1 MSSPFVIEASSV
13 LELRQYT
20 LHPGRRDDLIALF
33 EREFVEAQ
41 EAAGMQLIGMF
52 RDLDEPDRFV
62 WLRGFPDMAARADAL
77 GAFYGGPV
85 WQRHRD
91 AANATMAD
99 SDNVL
104 LLRPLVCDQGL
115 QAALLPRPSI
125 AEALPAAG
133 VFTIT
138 VCPLRAPATD
148 ALVHAFDQCVHP
160 WWVGVGGDLLACWV
174 TEPAAN
180 NFPRLPV
187 REGEP
192 VIAWLT
198 RFDDEAAQQRH
209 AALLRASGCLERAE
223 WCAHLSGEVVQ
234 LRLAPTPRSALR
246 RRHSLES

>member
-1 MSSPFVIEASSV
+1 MSSTLAAEALSV

-33 EREFVEAQ
+33 EHEFIEAQ
-41 EAAGMQLIGMF
+41 EDCGMQLLGTF
-52 RDLDEPDRFV
+52 RDLDDPDRFV
-62 WLRGFPDMAARADAL
+62 WLRGFADMAARADAL
-77 GAFYGGPV
+77 VAFYGGPS
-85 WQRHRD
+85 WRQHRD
-91 AANATMAD
+91 AANATMVD

-104 LLRPLVCDQGL
+104 LLRPLACDQGL
-115 QAALLPRPSI
+115 QAALLPH
-125 AEALPAAG
+125 PAIGTPPADAG

-138 VCPLRAPATD
+138 VCPLRQPATD
-148 ALVHAFDQCVHP
+148 ALIHAFDQCVHP

-209 AALLRASGCLERAE
+209 AALLRACGCLERAE
-223 WCAHLSGEVVQ
+223 WCAHLSGEAIQ

-246 RRHSLES
+246 RRHSFES

>member
-1 MSSPFVIEASSV
+1 MSSPLVTEALSV

-41 EAAGMQLIGMF
+41 EDCGMQVIGTF
-52 RDLDEPDRFV
+52 RDLDDPDRFV
-62 WLRGFPDMAARADAL
+62 WLRGFADMAARADAL
-77 GAFYGGPV
+77 VAFYGGTT
-85 WQRHRD
+85 WQQHRD
-91 AANATMAD
+91 TANATMVD

-104 LLRPLVCDQGL
+104 LLRTVVCDQGL
-115 QAALLPRPSI
+115 QDALLPRPSI
-125 AEALPAAG
+125 SESVPAGG

-148 ALVHAFDQCVHP
+148 ALIHAFDQCIHP

-187 REGEP
+187 REGE
-192 VIAWLT
+192 
-198 RFDDEAAQQRH
+198 QRH
-209 AALLRASGCLERAE
+209 AALLRASGCLERTE
-223 WCAHLSGEVVQ
+223 WCAHLSGEAIH

-246 RRHSLES
+246 RRHSFES